1 MCRTGEHCVR
11 VQWVC
16 TPILFLCCGGGRS
29 PGLVRVTLWLFRCV
43 TERHS
48 IKPLRHQFQFAPFT
62 DALGI
67 FGPGHTGYFGRTFRT
82 IYFPA
87 GSTMVAS
94 SCERKRDGAATTTFH
109 LFVTFPIVLIFEP
122 FLSDDGMPGF
132 VGLYRSHF
140 LTGEGRER

>member
-1 MCRTGEHCVR
+1 
-11 VQWVC
+11 
-16 TPILFLCCGGGRS
+16 
-29 PGLVRVTLWLFRCV
+29 
-43 TERHS
+43 
-48 IKPLRHQFQFAPFT
+48 
-62 DALGI
+62 
-67 FGPGHTGYFGRTFRT
+67 
-82 IYFPA
+82 
-87 GSTMVAS
+87 MVAS